1 MFVFYTNIELLHD
14 ITQMYPTIER
24 RRKER
29 KNCKRRRRGRRRRV
43 RNQTLAAV
51 VVFD

>member
-14 ITQMYPTIER
+14 TSLKCIE
-24 RRKER
+24 ER
-29 KNCKRRRRGRRRRV
+29 EENCKRRRRGRRRRV

>member
-1 MFVFYTNIELLHD
+1 
-14 ITQMYPTIER
+14 MYPAIER

-29 KNCKRRRRGRRRRV
+29 KNCKRRRRV